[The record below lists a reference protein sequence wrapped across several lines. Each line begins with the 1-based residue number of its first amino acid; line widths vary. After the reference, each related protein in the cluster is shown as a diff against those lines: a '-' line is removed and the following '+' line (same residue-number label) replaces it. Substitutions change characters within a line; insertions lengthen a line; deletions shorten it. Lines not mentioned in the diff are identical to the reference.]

1 MRKQYDARF
10 EKLLN
15 YIFMDEGGFT
25 DDPDDRGG
33 RTNFGITQDSYNYYR
48 DKRGIQRADVQKITK
63 SEAKDIYYED
73 YYKTSGAN
81 KQKDIRDAY
90 ILFDTAVNFHPVT
103 SRAMFKSVGG
113 DFYRMLEL
121 RKQKHRE
128 ESMKPKQDKYL
139 RGWLDRVDRI
149 KRTGERLFKEENYST
164 PYNRQITPNFDK
176 TLKGYMNADKI
187 NDDYIKNKIFYYM
200 QKNQDAQ
207 NSFDPNYN
215 ANVKDITFA
224 DEDISKMT
232 SKEFSEVEHIINN
245 QLENN
250 RFLTKNEA
258 QNRVQQGN
266 LIWVDEYMKADG
278 TKVKGHYRAKAS

>member
-1 MRKQYDARF
+1 MILYYILKPLVI
-10 EKLLN
+10 LLN
-15 YIFMDEGGFT
+15 HTPRKVLHGMAKFMAFCLWHLSK
-25 DDPDDRGG
+25 DR
-33 RTNFGITQDSYNYYR
+33 RHVAATN
-48 DKRGIQRADVQKITK
+48 AKILG
-63 SEAKDIYYED
+63 AKDP
-73 YYKTSGAN
+73 YKTARKSFDYTFMAYL
-81 KQKDIRDAY
+81 DI
-90 ILFDTAVNFHPVT
+90 
-103 SRAMFKSVGG
+103 
-113 DFYRMLEL
+113 FYA
-121 RKQKHRE
+121 HRI
-128 ESMKPKQDKYL
+128 
-139 RGWLDRVDRI
+139 G
-149 KRTGERLFKEENYST
+149 
-164 PYNRQITPNFDK
+164 
-176 TLKGYMNADKI
+176 
-187 NDDYIKNKIFYYM
+187 DDYIKNKIFYYM

-266 LIWVDEYMKADG
+266 LIWVDEYVRDDG